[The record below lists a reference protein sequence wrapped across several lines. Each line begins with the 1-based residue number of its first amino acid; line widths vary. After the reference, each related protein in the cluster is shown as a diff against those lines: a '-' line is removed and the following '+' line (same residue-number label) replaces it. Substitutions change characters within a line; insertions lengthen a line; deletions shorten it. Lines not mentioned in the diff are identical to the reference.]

1 MRRLPRETWRRIKT
15 TRKIGSRDSTWG
27 WWEDLE
33 SFGLGKSRFSDISD
47 EEEVPEEH
55 PEFDPSP
62 PLHSFGRRAWSLNN

>member
-1 MRRLPRETWRRIKT
+1 MRRLSLSTWQRPKSSPKGGR
-15 TRKIGSRDSTWG
+15 RDSTWG

-33 SFGLGKSRFSDISD
+33 SFGLGKSRFSNLND

-62 PLHSFGRRAWSLNN
+62 QIHAFSRKGLTI